1 MPSEAQE
8 VLKQAPAE
16 VMARELSR
24 LSEQARAAGAADGIL
39 SATWAWDSLAAVLI
53 PAAALVLAI
62 VFL

>member
-8 VLKQAPAE
+8 ALKQIPAE

-24 LSEQARAAGAADGIL
+24 LSEQARAAGAADGAL
-39 SATWAWDSLAAVLI
+39 SARWAWESLAVILI

-62 VFL
+62 LFL